1 VRGIGFKAADA
12 FAMKLGIEKT
22 ALIRAC
28 AGISSALAAALKDT
42 AT

>member
-28 AGISSALAAALKDT
+28 AISSALAAALKDT